1 MPFGKHSSM
10 GMKIS
15 RFVQK
20 PVSLQ
25 AAAGLN
31 GQDPAGPPRSGQSS
45 APRGLLAL
53 RQRGGED
60 TGSAVPSL
68 EAWSSFL
75 GQTARCG
82 RRVISQA

>member
-1 MPFGKHSSM
+1 M

-20 PVSLQ
+20 PVPLQ

-31 GQDPAGPPRSGQSS
+31 GQDPAGPPGAGRALLPEGCWLSGSEEE
-45 APRGLLAL
+45 RVWAL
-53 RQRGGED
+53 PFL
-60 TGSAVPSL
+60 S
-68 EAWSSFL
+68 WSSFL